1 MKKEYLTISEASKK
15 YKKSSSTITRF
26 ARQNEKS
33 NFVKKEKGKYLVS
46 DAFLAANFK
55 KVENHAPVE
64 IQTSNQNEKKE
75 IDKFGSEFINSLKSE
90 NEFLRSQSI
99 EKDKQINTLLQRQF
113 EQNSIIQTLQN
124 RIESI
129 GTKIDN
135 SVLLISDKVK
145 ENKPVASN
153 NIDNSNYG
161 YTLASS
167 VMIILLVIMIIIFL
181 IV

>member
-1 MKKEYLTISEASKK
+1 MKNEYLTISEASKK

-26 ARQNEKS
+26 VRS
-33 NFVKKEKGKYLVS
+33 NKQTKFVKEEKGKYLVS
-46 DAFLAANFK
+46 DAFLATNFK
-55 KVENHAPVE
+55 KVETHAPVE
-64 IQTSNQNEKKE
+64 IQTSNQSKE
-75 IDKFGSEFINSLKSE
+75 NDNSLVNTLKSE